1 MPPSDK
7 RLQFI
12 QKLRDEAHRFA
23 ITYHQQKKRGR
34 DMSLELQKIEGVG
47 LATIKKLLLYFGT
60 FEAIYSATQE
70 ELEVTVGKKL
80 GANLFHGLRK

>member
-1 MPPSDK
+1 
-7 RLQFI
+7 
-12 QKLRDEAHRFA
+12 
-23 ITYHQQKKRGR
+23 
-34 DMSLELQKIEGVG
+34 MSLELQKIEGVG